1 MKKYTVILLTM
12 VMLLF
17 TTACSQN
24 TAKYK
29 IGVIQLA
36 DHPSLDAA
44 YEGMK
49 QELETQLGS
58 ETVSI
63 DYQNAQGDLLNADL
77 IVNKFVSDKVDL
89 IYAIGTNAAQAAMN
103 ATSGT
108 DIKVIF
114 NAVTDPVAGA
124 LVQTLEVPGGN
135 VSGVSDMSPLEKQ
148 LGIINEITPNAK
160 KVGVLYN
167 IGEINSQVQ
176 VDLLKQTAPKLGLE
190 IVAKGISNTMDV
202 STAATQLAADVDVF
216 FNITDNMV
224 VAATATLIDVA
235 NRSNKP
241 VFASEDGQFDQGIL
255 ATASLSYMTLG
266 KQAGLMIYDILEN
279 GTDITTLPVY
289 QSKETVLYVN
299 QDVAIQL
306 GIELSETVFANISE
320 R

>member
-1 MKKYTVILLTM
+1 
-12 VMLLF
+12 MLLF

-114 NAVTDPVAGA
+114 NAVTDPVVGA

-235 NRSNKP
+235 NQSNKP

-279 GTDITTLPVY
+279 GTDITTLSVY

-306 GIELSETVFANISE
+306 GIELSETVLANISE

>member
-114 NAVTDPVAGA
+114 NAVTDPVVGA

-235 NRSNKP
+235 NQSNKP

-279 GTDITTLPVY
+279 GTDITTLSVY

-306 GIELSETVFANISE
+306 GIELSETVLANISE